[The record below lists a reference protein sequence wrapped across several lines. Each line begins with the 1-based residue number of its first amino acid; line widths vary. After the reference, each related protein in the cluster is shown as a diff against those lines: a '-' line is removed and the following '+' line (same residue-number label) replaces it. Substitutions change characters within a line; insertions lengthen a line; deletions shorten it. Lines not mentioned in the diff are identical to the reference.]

1 MADTNCIPSGT
12 DQPSIPSTRSLLID
26 QKNSNQTMKKDL
38 WKKVANSLKTP
49 DSTTSLL
56 KLNFSDAD
64 DESLNELPPAMKKQK
79 KYHVEKTNASKGMV
93 QKKSA
98 LKSTD

>member
-1 MADTNCIPSGT
+1 MADTNRISGT

-49 DSTTSLL
+49 DSKTSLL

-64 DESLNELPPAMKKQK
+64 DDDEPLNELSPAMKKQK
-79 KYHVEKTNASKGMV
+79 NNHVEKTNSSKGTI
-93 QKKSA
+93 QKKS
-98 LKSTD
+98 

>member
-49 DSTTSLL
+49 DSKTSLL

-64 DESLNELPPAMKKQK
+64 DDDEPLNELSPAMKKQK
-79 KYHVEKTNASKGMV
+79 NNHVEKTNSSKGTI
-93 QKKSA
+93 QKKS
-98 LKSTD
+98 

>member
-1 MADTNCIPSGT
+1 MADTNCILSGT
-12 DQPSIPSTRSLLID
+12 DHQPSIPSTRSLLID

-64 DESLNELPPAMKKQK
+64 DESLNELSPAMKKQK
-79 KYHVEKTNASKGMV
+79 NNHVEKTNSSKGTI
-93 QKKSA
+93 QKKS
-98 LKSTD
+98 

>member
-1 MADTNCIPSGT
+1 MADTNCILSGT

-49 DSTTSLL
+49 DSKTSLL
-56 KLNFSDAD
+56 KLNFSVDAD

-79 KYHVEKTNASKGMV
+79 NYHVEKTNSSKGTI
-93 QKKSA
+93 QKKS
-98 LKSTD
+98 